1 MLTAA
6 RMALGSFP
14 LTVKQLSELTGDSTT
29 TIRHRI
35 PGIRE
40 QIKKGRYNEYA
51 LIEAKKGTRINFY
64 VYYDYE
70 KFREALENRNTCKA
84 VPPFDPERIAQICP
98 VTQEVVFVDAE
109 GGEAQCMR

>member
-14 LTVKQLSELTGDSTT
+14 LTVKQLAELTGDSTA

-40 QIKKGRYNEYA
+40 QIKKGRYSEYA

-98 VTQEVVFVDAE
+98 VTQEVVFVDSE
-109 GGEAQCMR
+109 GGEK

>member
-14 LTVKQLSELTGDSTT
+14 LTVKQLAELTGDSTA

-40 QIKKGRYNEYA
+40 QIRKGRYNEYA

-70 KFREALENRNTCKA
+70 KFREDLENRNTCKA

-98 VTQEVVFVDAE
+98 VTQQIVFVDGD
-109 GGEAQCMR
+109 GGEL

>member
-6 RMALGSFP
+6 KMALGSFP
-14 LTVKQLSELTGDSTT
+14 LTVKQLAELTGDSTA

-40 QIKKGRYNEYA
+40 QIRKGRYNEYA

-98 VTQEVVFVDAE
+98 VTQQIIFADNE
-109 GGEAQCMR
+109 GGEA

>member
-6 RMALGSFP
+6 KMALGSYP
-14 LTVKQLSELTGDSTT
+14 LTVKQLAELTGDSTA

-84 VPPFDPERIAQICP
+84 VPPFDPGRIAQICP
-98 VTQEVVFVDAE
+98 VVQEVVFIDSE
-109 GGEAQCMR
+109 GGEE

>member
-6 RMALGSFP
+6 RMALGAFP
-14 LTVKQLSELTGDSTT
+14 LTVKQLSELTGDSTK
-29 TIRHRI
+29 TIRNRI

-40 QIKKGRYNEYA
+40 QIRKGRYNEYA

-64 VYYDYE
+64 AYYDYE
-70 KFREALENRNTCKA
+70 KFREALENKNTCKA

-98 VTQEVVFVDAE
+98 VVQGVVFVDE
-109 GGEAQCMR
+109 GGEE

>member
-6 RMALGSFP
+6 KMALGAFP
-14 LTVKQLSELTGDSTT
+14 LTVKQLAELTGDSTA

-40 QIKKGRYNEYA
+40 QIRKGRYNEYA

-64 VYYDYE
+64 AYYDYE
-70 KFREALENRNTCKA
+70 KFREALENKNTCKA

-98 VTQEVVFVDAE
+98 VMQEIVFVDSE
-109 GGEAQCMR
+109 GGEA

>member
-14 LTVKQLSELTGDSTT
+14 LTVKQLAELTGDSTA

-70 KFREALENRNTCKA
+70 KFRDDLENRNTCKA

-98 VTQEVVFVDAE
+98 VTQEVVFEDAE
-109 GGEAQCMR
+109 GGEVNA

>member
-6 RMALGSFP
+6 KMALGAFP
-14 LTVKQLSELTGDSTT
+14 LTVKQLAELTGDSTK
-29 TIRHRI
+29 TIRNRI
-35 PGIRE
+35 PGIRD

-64 VYYDYE
+64 AYYDYE
-70 KFREALENRNTCKA
+70 KFREALENKNACKA

-98 VTQEVVFVDAE
+98 VVQEVVFVDE
-109 GGEAQCMR
+109 GGEE

>member
-1 MLTAA
+1 MLTAVK
-6 RMALGSFP
+6 MALGAYP
-14 LTVKQLSELTGDSTT
+14 LTVKQLHELTGDSTA
-29 TIRHRI
+29 TIRSRI

-64 VYYDYE
+64 AYYDYD

-84 VPPFDPERIAQICP
+84 VPPFDPEKIAQICP
-98 VTQEVVFVDAE
+98 VTQEVVFVDGDGE
-109 GGEAQCMR
+109 GR

>member
-6 RMALGSFP
+6 KMALGAFP
-14 LTVKQLSELTGDSTT
+14 LTVKQLAELTGDSTA

-40 QIKKGRYNEYA
+40 QIRKGRYNEYA

-64 VYYDYE
+64 AYYDYE
-70 KFREALENRNTCKA
+70 KFREALENKNTCKA

-98 VTQEVVFVDAE
+98 VMQEIVFVDSE
-109 GGEAQCMR
+109 GDEE

>member
-98 VTQEVVFVDAE
+98 VTQEVVFMDAE
-109 GGEAQCMR
+109 GGEVNA

>member
-6 RMALGSFP
+6 KMALGAFP
-14 LTVKQLSELTGDSTT
+14 MTVKQLSKLTGDSTT

-40 QIKKGRYNEYA
+40 QIRKGRYNEYV

-64 VYYDYE
+64 AYYDYE
-70 KFREALENRNTCKA
+70 KYREALENRNTCKA
-84 VPPFDPERIAQICP
+84 VPPFDPERIAQVCP
-98 VTQEVVFVDAE
+98 VVQEVIFVDSE
-109 GGEAQCMR
+109 GGDEA